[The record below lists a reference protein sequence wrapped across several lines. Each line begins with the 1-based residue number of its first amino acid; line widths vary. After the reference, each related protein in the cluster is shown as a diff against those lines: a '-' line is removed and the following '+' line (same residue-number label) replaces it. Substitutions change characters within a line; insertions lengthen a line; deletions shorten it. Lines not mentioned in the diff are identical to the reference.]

1 MLPSLINSTDRF
13 VGEAG
18 ALWKKTKLFD
28 SFFSKCVCTPN
39 GGCDVDCQNR
49 IMLYECDD
57 TNCGAG
63 RGHCTNRAFADL
75 QERRK
80 GGGKYRIGVEVIK
93 TADRG
98 YGVRS
103 NRCFDPH
110 QIIVEYTGEIITEDE
125 CDRRMNEDYK
135 DNEVR
140 CEELMFKLVT
150 DTGELVLL
158 FDVIRSEHDH

>member
-1 MLPSLINSTDRF
+1 MLTYLDRF

-18 ALWKKTKLFD
+18 ALWKKSSLFD
-28 SFFSKCVCTPN
+28 SFSSKCVCTPE
-39 GGCDVDCQNR
+39 GGCDEDCQNR
-49 IMLYECDD
+49 IMLYECDN
-57 TNCGAG
+57 TNCAAG
-63 RGHCTNRAFADL
+63 FSRCTNRAFAQL

-93 TADRG
+93 TPDRG

-103 NRCFDPH
+103 NRCFDAN

-135 DNEVR
+135 NNEVCLR
-140 CEELMFKLVT
+140 DLPIF
-150 DTGELVLL
+150 
-158 FDVIRSEHDH
+158 ISAY

>member
-1 MLPSLINSTDRF
+1 M
-13 VGEAG
+13 
-18 ALWKKTKLFD
+18 
-28 SFFSKCVCTPN
+28 
-39 GGCDVDCQNR
+39 DCQNR

-63 RGHCTNRAFADL
+63 RAHCKNRAFADL

-93 TADRG
+93 TVDRG

-135 DNEVR
+135 DN
-140 CEELMFKLVT
+140 
-150 DTGELVLL
+150 
-158 FDVIRSEHDH
+158 DVSFEACSVHNPS